1 MRGLQPKYSFP
12 ATGDAQCH
20 DSEHIMETDNGDDIG
35 IVIKLFIAIAMC
47 ILLSVTYFG
56 IVIQITCFLLQKL

>member
-1 MRGLQPKYSFP
+1 
-12 ATGDAQCH
+12 
-20 DSEHIMETDNGDDIG
+20 METDNGDDIG